1 MLPKITHLFRL
12 TREPE
17 LRYSQS
23 GTALCKI
30 GLVASEKYKGKE
42 NTIFLDATAFGNIAE
57 LINNVQKGQRI
68 FVTGRLQTDEWQ
80 DSNGQKRSKISMT
93 IESFEYVEK
102 WDNSHQSEQQYSQP
116 QEGYNAPQAQYQQQQ
131 SYAQPQTRMPE
142 NTIPEID
149 ISDSGIPF

>member
-30 GLVASEKYKGKE
+30 GLVASEKYKDKE
-42 NTIFLDATAFGNIAE
+42 NTLFIDATAFGNIAE

-68 FVTGRLQTDEWQ
+68 FVTGRLQTEEWQ
-80 DSNGQKRSKISMT
+80 DNNGQKRSKISMT
-93 IESFEYVEK
+93 IENFEYVEK
-102 WDNSHQSEQQYSQP
+102 RDNSQQVEQQYSQP
-116 QEGYNAPQAQYQQQQ
+116 QGGHSAPHGQYQHH
-131 SYAQPQTRMPE
+131 QTRMPE
-142 NTIPEID
+142 NTMPEISID
-149 ISDSGIPF
+149 EDTLPF